1 MDKITAGSGDTKDM
15 LELLKTFFNS
25 VFVAV
30 QGIGVK
36 IETLTERINEILPK
50 VENNRQK
57 LEELS
62 KIKPIIETNHVAVID
77 TVKKSENLEHKIGNI
92 LDHVTANYLKVEEIL
107 KSITPFHASVENRQE
122 KFEEYAKEILDE
134 TLDIKNKL
142 TSNPCLL
149 KDKEIFISGIICDKV
164 DKCKSCSSTKLE
176 EAYNKT
182 LTKLEEN
189 HKAEID
195 IKNKI
200 IWSLLGVVSSIAMLV
215 SGTTIYLVNKYVV
228 FGGK

>member
-1 MDKITAGSGDTKDM
+1 MDKITAGSGETKDM

-107 KSITPFHASVENRQE
+107 KSITPFHASVENKQE
-122 KFEEYAKEILDE
+122 KFEEYAKEILEE

-149 KDKEIFISGIICDKV
+149 KDKEVFIAGIIGDKV
-164 DKCKSCSSTKLE
+164 DKCKNCGNVELKEQLKSKDNL
-176 EAYNKT
+176 
-182 LTKLEEN
+182 
-189 HKAEID
+189 ID
-195 IKNKI
+195 ILVKTI
-200 IWSLLGVVSSIAMLV
+200 IGIASIVTVTAMYLLG
-215 SGTTIYLVNKYVV
+215 KYVIL
-228 FGGK
+228 GK